1 MRAGDGGEPARRQHE
16 TSGGWTHPT
25 LCGVGLFVS
34 TPRAPTT
41 PMIDGNVLLAR
52 GWPKGPLIGRALALY
67 AQQTAAGVPDADALA
82 LIDRIH
88 GHPSAITSGEAGFE
102 LAQAVVDDRF
112 VPEPVVV
119 RDEPAPF
126 PVWGRDLI
134 DARAVEQMHD
144 AMRLPVTVAGALMPD
159 AHIGY
164 GVPIGGVVAL
174 DNAVAPYM
182 VGVDIACRMMLSVY
196 PGNAV
201 AYLDDEPR
209 RDALK
214 AALRRETRF
223 GIGAR
228 FTPGDRREHAVLDD
242 TDWSATPLLQSL
254 HDKAHA
260 QLGTSGTGNHFVD
273 AGRLDVGGAG
283 AEALGLEPG
292 VYFAVLTHS
301 GSRGV
306 GATIADRYSK
316 LAREA
321 TPLPKELQAL
331 AWLGL
336 DTELGQEYW
345 TSMELA
351 GRFASACHHT
361 IHDALGAALGLEP
374 VAAVENHHNFAWRET
389 HEVDGEAREVVV
401 HRKGATPAGD
411 GVLGVVPGSQG
422 HPSYVVRGLGSAAS
436 LGSASHG
443 AGRRMGRKH
452 ALRVLS
458 RDERDAWLAE
468 RGVELLGSGLDEAP
482 QAYKDIDEV
491 LALQADLAEPVAA
504 FRPEVVLMASDGKS
518 EG

>member
-1 MRAGDGGEPARRQHE
+1 
-16 TSGGWTHPT
+16 
-25 LCGVGLFVS
+25 
-34 TPRAPTT
+34 
-41 PMIDGNVLLAR
+41 MIDGHTLLAR
-52 GWPKGPLIGRALALY
+52 GWPSGPLIGRALAL
-67 AQQTAAGVPDADALA
+67 AESQQAAGLPESDVLA
-82 LIDRIH
+82 LLDLVH
-88 GHPSAITSGEAGFE
+88 ADPVAILAGQPGFE
-102 LAQAVVDDRF
+102 LAQAIAEDRRA
-112 VPEPVVV
+112 PEAPVV
-119 RDEPAPF
+119 RNAPGDF
-126 PVWGRDLI
+126 PIWGRELI
-134 DARAVEQMHD
+134 DDGAVRQMHD

-196 PGNAV
+196 PADAL
-201 AYLDDEPR
+201 AYLGDR

-214 AALRRETRF
+214 RAMRGETRF

-228 FTPGDRREHAVLDD
+228 FKPGDRRQHAVLDD
-242 TDWSATPLLQSL
+242 PDWDATPLLQSL
-254 HDKAHA
+254 KDKAAA

-273 AGRLDVGGAG
+273 AGRLDVGPEGA
-283 AEALGLEPG
+283 AALAIPEGEYL
-292 VYFAVLTHS
+292 AVLTHS

-316 LAREA
+316 RARTE
-321 TPLPKELQAL
+321 TPLPRELQAL

-361 IHDALGAALGLEP
+361 IHDALAAALGVER
-374 VAAVENHHNFAWRET
+374 VAHVENHHNFAWRET
-389 HEVDGEAREVVV
+389 HEVEGADGQPSVREVVV

-422 HPSYVVRGLGSAAS
+422 HPSYVVRGLGAAAS
-436 LGSASHG
+436 LSSASHG
-443 AGRRMGRKH
+443 AGRQMGRKQ
-452 ALRVLS
+452 AIRTLDRA
-458 RDERDAWLAE
+458 ERDAWLEAA
-468 RGVELLGSGLDEAP
+468 GVELLGSGMDEAP

-491 LALQADLAEPVAA
+491 LALQADLAVPVAR
-504 FRPEVVLMASDGKS
+504 FDPEVVLMASDGKS